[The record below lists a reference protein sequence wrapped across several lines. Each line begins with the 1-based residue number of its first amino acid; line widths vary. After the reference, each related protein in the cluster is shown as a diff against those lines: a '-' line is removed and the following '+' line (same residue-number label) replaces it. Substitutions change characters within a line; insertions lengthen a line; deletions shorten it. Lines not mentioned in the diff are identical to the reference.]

1 MEQMVADLLTKPI
14 SRDRF
19 EALSLRM
26 GLGDFKKS
34 SGSAAE
40 VINWTYLTNYCDVII
55 NYSA

>member
-1 MEQMVADLLTKPI
+1 MVADLLTKPI